1 MQIKII
7 FHYILL
13 KIGYLNI
20 KSMYKK
26 KIERYI
32 SDIINQNPSI
42 TSGRKNYEF
51 LYKRILKQ
59 ISLVKKFKKKI
70 SNRK

>member
-1 MQIKII
+1 M
-7 FHYILL
+7 L